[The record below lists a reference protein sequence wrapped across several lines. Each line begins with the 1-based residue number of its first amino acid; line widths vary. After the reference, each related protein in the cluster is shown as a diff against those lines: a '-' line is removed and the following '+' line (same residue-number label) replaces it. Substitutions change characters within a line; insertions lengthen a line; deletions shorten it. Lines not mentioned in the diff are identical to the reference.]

1 MRSVLRTC
9 TLYTYGIGI
18 GDSTRRMP
26 LDESSQFLRSR
37 TEEGTGEHLHLHL
50 IIHEFHPSRSLLF
63 RMVVGGIQTVG
74 SDLRGRGMDTWDC
87 RVGQIEEKRCFFA
100 DLTNPGISF
109 KCRPDAVL
117 YDLPYLLGRLTW
129 INACL

>member
-1 MRSVLRTC
+1 MRSVLRTS

-63 RMVVGGIQTVG
+63 RMVV
-74 SDLRGRGMDTWDC
+74 RGNTDSWFGFKGEGDRNLELSC
-87 RVGQIEEKRCFFA
+87 RS
-100 DLTNPGISF
+100 N
-109 KCRPDAVL
+109 
-117 YDLPYLLGRLTW
+117 
-129 INACL
+129 